1 MKIYRFA
8 FSVAF
13 VCLAILGILR
23 FVVDP
28 SASAQESPAVIEPVG
43 GGEFEFQPQDEIT
56 DAERAAIK
64 AQIAESIEKLTREG
78 RLEAASPQAP
88 VTTVSPTALLIREPL
103 FMWPYHAI
111 ELSACRT

>member
-1 MKIYRFA
+1 M
-8 FSVAF
+8 
-13 VCLAILGILR
+13 CLAILGILR

-78 RLEAASPQAP
+78 RLEAASPQAVPLSWP
-88 VTTVSPTALLIREPL
+88 VRKRPGLADPGVDGISNFVDQNLA
-103 FMWPYHAI
+103 F
-111 ELSACRT
+111 